1 MEGGGWSVSAPW
13 YLPRTHWAWNRRSKR
28 PRKTFREIWAA
39 LAFYMMWLH
48 TVWMLDAAVT
58 SRYECAFDTGK
69 KVRIFDEFKA
79 PFPPFFSL
87 KTGEMFNVSGAVLLM
102 GMFYLRRK
110 WSIGFAG
117 NCSHPLG
124 SAGISLYAQG
134 QLGGDVTEFGVTLRG
149 WTKSKLMI
157 FYILCLFRRV

>member
-1 MEGGGWSVSAPW
+1 MVGLCTLIPAQDSLSVKQTQQATQKNLPW
-13 YLPRTHWAWNRRSKR
+13 NLGRSSILYDVTSYSVNAWRCCDQQ
-28 PRKTFREIWAA
+28 
-39 LAFYMMWLH
+39 
-48 TVWMLDAAVT
+48 VWMCFWY
-58 SRYECAFDTGK
+58 RK

-157 FYILCLFRRV
+157 FYSLCLFRRV